1 MYSDFVTNIIYRY
14 SLLKHEIIII
24 ADNPFRIKKHKP
36 ENNHRQYHKH
46 RYYYMTTY
54 FAIFLLVDTVS

>member
-24 ADNPFRIKKHKP
+24 ADNPFRIKKNITQKIIIA
-36 ENNHRQYHKH
+36 N
-46 RYYYMTTY
+46 
-54 FAIFLLVDTVS
+54 IISIGIII